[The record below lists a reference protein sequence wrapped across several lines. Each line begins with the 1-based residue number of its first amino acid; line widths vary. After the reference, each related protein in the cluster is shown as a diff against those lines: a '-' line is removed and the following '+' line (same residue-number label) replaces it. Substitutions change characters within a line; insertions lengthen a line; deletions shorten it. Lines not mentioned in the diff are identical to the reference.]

1 MLQSAYISI
10 ISGASLWGLIA
21 LFFKFLTACGFS
33 PLQIVALRVLFAAVL
48 MTAVIFKID
57 PKLLKIRW
65 RDSWLFIGTGIFSL
79 VFFNY
84 CYFRSIESSS
94 ISFVMLLSIFLFRE
108 KFTRCKMLALLSTF
122 CGCTF
127 ITGIFSSKMTLTLE
141 AFGFGL
147 ASGIGYALYSIFSKL
162 ALRRYNT
169 LTITAYPF
177 YFAAIAALPMA
188 EPLQLFTLLADL
200 RALIGAI
207 AIALICTVAPYLLY
221 TRGLQ
226 YVDAGQA
233 SILATLEPLVAAAI
247 GIFIFGESLTI
258 AKILGMILILS
269 SIFIL
274 NTAKNNVK

>member
-94 ISFVMLLSIFLFRE
+94 IS
-108 KFTRCKMLALLSTF
+108 
-122 CGCTF
+122 
-127 ITGIFSSKMTLTLE
+127 
-141 AFGFGL
+141 
-147 ASGIGYALYSIFSKL
+147 
-162 ALRRYNT
+162 
-169 LTITAYPF
+169 
-177 YFAAIAALPMA
+177 IAVL
-188 EPLQLFTLLADL
+188 
-200 RALIGAI
+200 
-207 AIALICTVAPYLLY
+207 LLY
-221 TRGLQ
+221 
-226 YVDAGQA
+226 
-233 SILATLEPLVAAAI
+233 
-247 GIFIFGESLTI
+247 FCF
-258 AKILGMILILS
+258 
-269 SIFIL
+269 
-274 NTAKNNVK
+274 AKNLHAAKCWHFCQLSAAVLLLLVSSAAK